1 MNTMMTR
8 PNIFE
13 HMKQFLDTY
22 SKTTNYMLQ
31 ELKSNGIIYNSYFDS
46 KKKAQIYAK
55 SICDESSTIYIYKSY
70 CMKIYDPVDNMDDEP
85 VDNIDDE
92 HLDNMD
98 DEPVDNMDDE
108 HLDNID
114 ENYDPEMDLTNMTL
128 WSYGKGWLLEPNE
141 DSDYYGKKYFH
152 EGWWVESQNG
162 WFFKDEHYQWLIDH
176 GVVLSTDDDDTMEP
190 EVDSTEVDLSNM
202 TLWSYGKGWLLE
214 PLQDDEYFGEK
225 YFHEGWWM
233 PKQNGWFFKD
243 EHYQWLIDHDVVL
256 STDDDTMESDVE
268 SKEVNLSNMTL
279 WSYGKGWLLEPLQD
293 DEYFG
298 EKYFH
303 EGWWMPK
310 QNGWFFKD
318 EHYQWLI
325 DHDVV
330 LSTDDDTM
338 ESDVEYTDVNL
349 SNMKHGSYGTDLSKM
364 SLEEYGKGY
373 ILKTTKKD
381 TLYGDKY
388 FMDGFWNKGQK
399 GWFFKSYYF
408 DELINMGAK
417 YIKTEEEQENILYNS
432 TELSSSITNDS
443 FEYVY
448 DDNEFMTNE
457 DRVVPKFNKYGK
469 GWILKADNNYKYSK
483 GLEYFEGGWWIPSI
497 KGWFFKSSQKKEFMK
512 KHFEI

>member
-268 SKEVNLSNMTL
+268 
-279 WSYGKGWLLEPLQD
+279 
-293 DEYFG
+293 
-298 EKYFH
+298 
-303 EGWWMPK
+303 
-310 QNGWFFKD
+310 
-318 EHYQWLI
+318 
-325 DHDVV
+325 
-330 LSTDDDTM
+330 
-338 ESDVEYTDVNL
+338 YTDVNL

>member
-92 HLDNMD
+92 
-98 DEPVDNMDDE
+98 PV
-108 HLDNID
+108 DNID
-114 ENYDPEMDLTNMTL
+114 ENYDPEMDFTNMTL
-128 WSYGKGWLLEPNE
+128 WTYGNGYLLEPNE
-141 DSDYYGKKYFH
+141 DSEYFGEKYFH

-176 GVVLSTDDDDTMEP
+176 GVVLSTDDDTME
-190 EVDSTEVDLSNM
+190 T
-202 TLWSYGKGWLLE
+202 
-214 PLQDDEYFGEK
+214 
-225 YFHEGWWM
+225 
-233 PKQNGWFFKD
+233 
-243 EHYQWLIDHDVVL
+243 
-256 STDDDTMESDVE
+256 
-268 SKEVNLSNMTL
+268 
-279 WSYGKGWLLEPLQD
+279 
-293 DEYFG
+293 
-298 EKYFH
+298 
-303 EGWWMPK
+303 
-310 QNGWFFKD
+310 
-318 EHYQWLI
+318 
-325 DHDVV
+325 
-330 LSTDDDTM
+330 
-338 ESDVEYTDVNL
+338 DVEYTDVNL

-399 GWFFKSYYF
+399 GWFFKSDYF